1 MPILPKDKEALWD
14 ACKEIA
20 RENYGLLYVDTEER
34 MKGLIKKYEE
44 RASKRRLVASTVS
57 SKGLMEFL
65 AERIKGEGE
74 KGEHLI
80 GLRESV
86 YFIPVV
92 FREKEIGDKEIEKL
106 EKLFEENIV
115 LSAEM
120 IRKEFSIG
128 YDDRLFFVGELAKRG
143 LINALSEGEEE
154 KAAEYYAMGN
164 TLRDSVST
172 DLFMMAIGGYAEA
185 GLVTHAKLEEAIKVD
200 ATNEVIGYL
209 EKEGILVRVNNR
221 YLVHGMTT
229 EFARKIADEI
239 EGSIEEKFREYN
251 YVVNEAVIRGGLE
264 DKIVERYN
272 ISDHTIKEEVVT
284 SVLNEVIQICGLSRD
299 ERYSAILVESTGLDQ
314 VAEEKAEEIY
324 LKIKNEKKSRN
335 VITFDALEMGEDADK
350 KISDL
355 YLNPDTAANQVI
367 KEKIKGKCKI
377 YIDNY
382 FAIKE
387 KEG

>member
-34 MKGLIKKYEE
+34 RKGLIKKYEE
-44 RASKRRLVASTVS
+44 RASKRRLAASTVS
-57 SKGLMEFL
+57 SKGLMDFL
-65 AERIKGEGE
+65 AERIRGEEE
-74 KGEHLI
+74 KGERLI

-92 FREKEIGDKEIEKL
+92 FSEKEIGDKEIEKL

-120 IRKEFSIG
+120 IRKEFSIA

-154 KAAEYYAMGN
+154 KVAEYYAMGN

-172 DLFMMAIGGYAEA
+172 NLFMMAIGGYAEA

-209 EKEGILVRVNNR
+209 EEEGILVRVNNR
-221 YLVHGMTT
+221 YLVHGMTA

-251 YVVNEAVIRGGLE
+251 YVVNEAVIRGGIE
-264 DKIVERYN
+264 DKISERYN
-272 ISDHTIKEEVVT
+272 IPDHKIKEEVVT
-284 SVLNEVIQICGLSRD
+284 SVLNEVIQICGLNRD
-299 ERYSAILVESTGLDQ
+299 EVHSDILIEPAGLSQ
-314 VAEEKAEEIY
+314 LIEEKAEEIHQKV
-324 LKIKNEKKSRN
+324 LLEAKDRTLGKDKIEGAVN
-335 VITFDALEMGEDADK
+335 TFIAE
-350 KISDL
+350 L
-355 YLNPDTAANQVI
+355 YLSPEDRLNRFILDKVKQEVE
-367 KEKIKGKCKI
+367 EKWGKKRV
-377 YIDNY
+377 
-382 FAIKE
+382 
-387 KEG
+387 EGGEE